1 LVLLPS
7 DAREAVSPDRTVALG
22 IRPEDVRVATDEEA
36 DVELVVTVVEPRG
49 DVTYVTA
56 GEAASE
62 TRLTVDGTHT
72 VTEGS
77 TVGLSFPHDSV
88 YLFDGE
94 SGSLVWTEKRPEQ
107 EQLTTV

>member
-1 LVLLPS
+1 VVT
-7 DAREAVSPDRTVALG
+7 AVGWEETSAGWRRTVALG

-72 VTEGS
+72 VAEGS
-77 TVGLSFPHDSV
+77 TVGLSFPHDSI